1 MGNTSNGKKKNQV
14 QQILYFQN
22 LKSNVLIKKVFC
34 YLKQNKLLE
43 IVKHNKN
50 LQNKLNI
57 AINNF
62 KEYSQL
68 HSSIEI
74 ELKVSKNKYDKFIN
88 MSGDE
93 DNYKIYFDNSTE
105 EITRNYIEENEKVNI
120 IKIIINDEVESFN
133 ELFKDCNIIALY
145 HKSIHG
151 QN

>member
-22 LKSNVLIKKVFC
+22 LKSNVQIKKVFW

-62 KEYSQL
+62 KEYSQ
-68 HSSIEI
+68 
-74 ELKVSKNKYDKFIN
+74 
-88 MSGDE
+88 
-93 DNYKIYFDNSTE
+93 
-105 EITRNYIEENEKVNI
+105 YI
-120 IKIIINDEVESFN
+120 
-133 ELFKDCNIIALY
+133 
-145 HKSIHG
+145 H
-151 QN
+151 Q